1 MQLLTSSCLETINK
15 IAEEW
20 FLTEPLL
27 FSVFCT
33 HRLVQNDSLHIPMRT
48 GKGRIEF
55 SAPIIASLGKNDVE
69 QYLRVEVIRILLKHP
84 YQRQPSFAVPTI
96 LTYASN
102 YTICD
107 SMSFT
112 IPLDGITRWNFER
125 GLCFEEYYV
134 RILEELKKD
143 FARSDVSMKNDNTGC
158 IEDENSSVSEDN
170 TQTEHQLQSDNVESQ
185 DRKNGIK
192 TDNGQKGRC
201 DADDTEQTNPDSQTE
216 HQAQP
221 YAYETQNGY
230 SNLDSNCRSGGTVGN
245 KNESAVDDNRKPEN
259 DTQTEKQPQPAAS
272 EAKENNDNRCQTD
285 GSNESRNDVQT
296 QTDPSE
302 FLDDNCNMEN
312 NCDSN
317 NGGKGSSNDENQLT
331 DDIDF
336 DDSIEN
342 MNQSDFEEDFCFEE
356 YYALYLEQK
365 SSKPT
370 LPDNNGQT
378 FNHQNSDKEEKG
390 DNNSSQSNDTNLSNN
405 DAQMG
410 CYSQLYNSESQ
421 SRDEEQESYK
431 KTSLPSYLNV
441 SETSELWEDDNEQE
455 IKINELIENA
465 ESSNSWGTVT
475 GDLRQKIIA
484 AMHIAMN
491 YRKMLSFYRTSILS
505 SKRHLTRMRPSRRY
519 GFSAMGS
526 RYELKSNLLVA
537 VDVSGSI
544 SDKSLAVFYSV
555 INRFFQYGIEKID
568 VIQFDTELKGMPVPL
583 KKARREIS
591 VVGRGGTDFEP
602 ALSFCASHNE
612 YDGFIIFTDGY
623 APIPDLSGFP
633 LEILWVLDS
642 YESYNDFFPSFEE
655 ARKHARC
662 RITYIPLPA

>member
-1 MQLLTSSCLETINK
+1 MQSLTSSCLETINK
-15 IAEEW
+15 ITEEW

-55 SAPIIASLGKNDVE
+55 SAPIIASLVKNDVE

-107 SMSFT
+107 SMCFT
-112 IPLDGITRWNFER
+112 IPLEGVTRWNFKK
-125 GLCFEEYYV
+125 GLCFEEYYA
-134 RILEELKKD
+134 RILKELKKD
-143 FARSDVSMKNDNTGC
+143 YTISDVSMQIDHPDC
-158 IEDENSSVSEDN
+158 IEDENSSVAEEN
-170 TQTEHQLQSDNVESQ
+170 TQAEQQLQSDNVESQ

-192 TDNGQKGRC
+192 TDNGQNGSC
-201 DADDTEQTNPDSQTE
+201 GADDTEQTNHDIQTE
-216 HQAQP
+216 HQTQP
-221 YAYETQNGY
+221 YVYETQNGY
-230 SNLDSNCRSGGTVGN
+230 SNLDGNCRSGETVGN
-245 KNESAVDDNRKPEN
+245 EKTEN
-259 DTQTEKQPQPAAS
+259 DTQTGMQSQPVAP
-272 EAKENNDNRCQTD
+272 EAKESNDNRCQTD
-285 GSNESRNDVQT
+285 GTNESSDDAQT
-296 QTDPSE
+296 QSDSSE
-302 FLDDNCNMEN
+302 FQDDNCNLEN
-312 NCDSN
+312 SCDSN
-317 NGGKGSSNDENQLT
+317 NGGKESSNDESKLT

-342 MNQSDFEEDFCFEE
+342 MNQSDFEEDFCFEK

-365 SSKPT
+365 NSKQT
-370 LPDNNGQT
+370 LPNNNGQAA
-378 FNHQNSDKEEKG
+378 NRQNSDEKEKG
-390 DNNSSQSNDTNLSNN
+390 ENNSRQSNDKKLSNN
-405 DAQMG
+405 DARMG
-410 CYSQLYNSESQ
+410 CYSQLYNHEFQ
-421 SRDEEQESYK
+421 SRGDAQKSYK
-431 KTSLPSYLNV
+431 KASLPAYLNV
-441 SETSELWEDDNEQE
+441 SEASALWEEDNEQE
-455 IKINELIENA
+455 VKINELIEDA
-465 ESSNSWGTVT
+465 ESSNSWGTIA
-475 GDLRQKIIA
+475 DSLRQKIIA
-484 AMHIAMN
+484 SMHIAMN

-544 SDKSLAVFYSV
+544 SGKALTVFYSV
-555 INRFFQYGIEKID
+555 INRFFQYGIDKID
-568 VIQFDTELKGMPVPL
+568 VIQFDTELKGMPISL

-602 ALSFCASHNE
+602 ALSFCVSHTE

-642 YESYNDFFPSFEE
+642 YESYNDFLPRLEE
-655 ARKHARC
+655 AKKHAGC
-662 RITYIPLPA
+662 RITYIPLPAG

>member
-1 MQLLTSSCLETINK
+1 MKSRTSSCLEIINK
-15 IAEEW
+15 ITEEW

-107 SMSFT
+107 SMCFT
-112 IPLDGITRWNFER
+112 IPLEGVTRWNFEK

-143 FARSDVSMKNDNTGC
+143 YTISDVSMQIDHPDC
-158 IEDENSSVSEDN
+158 IEDENSSVSEEN
-170 TQTEHQLQSDNVESQ
+170 TQAEQQLQLDNVESQ
-185 DRKNGIK
+185 DSKNGVK
-192 TDNGQKGRC
+192 TDNGQNGSC
-201 DADDTEQTNPDSQTE
+201 GADDTEQTNHDAQAEHRSQF
-216 HQAQP
+216 
-221 YAYETQNGY
+221 YASETQNGY
-230 SNLDSNCRSGGTVGN
+230 SNLDGNCRSGETVGN
-245 KNESAVDDNRKPEN
+245 EKTEN
-259 DTQTEKQPQPAAS
+259 DTQTGMQSQPVSP
-272 EAKENNDNRCQTD
+272 EAKESNDNRCQTD
-285 GSNESRNDVQT
+285 GTNESSDDAQT
-296 QTDPSE
+296 QSDSSE
-302 FLDDNCNMEN
+302 FQGDNCSLEN
-312 NCDSN
+312 NCDSTN
-317 NGGKGSSNDENQLT
+317 EGKESSNDESQLT
-331 DDIDF
+331 DDMDF
-336 DDSIEN
+336 EGSIEN
-342 MNQSDFEEDFCFEE
+342 INQSDFEEDFCFEE
-356 YYALYLEQK
+356 YYALYLDQK
-365 SSKPT
+365 KSKQT

-378 FNHQNSDKEEKG
+378 VNHQKSDKEEKG

-410 CYSQLYNSESQ
+410 CYSQRCNPESQ
-421 SRDEEQESYK
+421 SRDDAQESYK

-441 SETSELWEDDNEQE
+441 SETSALWKEDNEQE

-465 ESSNSWGTVT
+465 ENSNSWGTVA

-555 INRFFQYGIEKID
+555 VNRFFQYGIEKID
-568 VIQFDTELKGMPVPL
+568 VIQFDTELKGMPISL

-602 ALSFCASHNE
+602 ALSFCVSHTE

-642 YESYNDFFPSFEE
+642 YESYNDFLPRLEE
-655 ARKHARC
+655 AKKHARN
-662 RITYIPLPA
+662 RITYIPLPAG